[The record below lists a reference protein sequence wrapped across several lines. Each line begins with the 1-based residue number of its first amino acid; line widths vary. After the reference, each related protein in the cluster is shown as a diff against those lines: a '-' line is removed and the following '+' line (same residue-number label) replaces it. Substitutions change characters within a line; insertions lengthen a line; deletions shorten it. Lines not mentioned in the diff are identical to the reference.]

1 MLLRSSSTP
10 ILNSWL
16 SHCKK
21 SSSTESDSQVLQ
33 RTSSIS
39 LATSFLSLPAAE
51 DPTKKPTQTLSDA
64 NFPKETSK
72 PKKKKSLIPPS
83 SILDTR
89 GKQENEHRGDS
100 KTSVQRLFSSSGLGK
115 RVMDGGDSED
125 FVVVRE
131 DRVVQ
136 TLEMGGGVG
145 NNGGRIN
152 GGGSEGGGG
161 RSGFS
166 ESNNHRSDSTEAYY
180 QKMIEANP
188 GNPLLLANY
197 AKFLKEV
204 RGDFAKA
211 GEYCGRAILA
221 NPNDGNVLSL
231 YADMIWQNQK
241 DAFRAKTYFDQAV
254 KTSPDDCFVFAS
266 YAKFLWDAEDEAE
279 EEEHE
284 DSEQSGVL
292 QSDFFHQPPYPTI
305 NAAF

>member
-10 ILNSWL
+10 ILNSRL
-16 SHCKK
+16 SHCKN

-33 RTSSIS
+33 RSSSIS
-39 LATSFLSLPAAE
+39 LATSFLSLPA
-51 DPTKKPTQTLSDA
+51 TKKPTQTLSDA
-64 NFPKETSK
+64 NFPKDTPK

-89 GKQENEHRGDS
+89 GKQENEHGGDS
-100 KTSVQRLFSSSGLGK
+100 KTSVQRLFSSSGLGE
-115 RVMDGGDSED
+115 RVMDGGDNED
-125 FVVVRE
+125 FAVVRK

-152 GGGSEGGGG
+152 GSG
-161 RSGFS
+161 SGFS
-166 ESNNHRSDSTEAYY
+166 ESNNHGSDSTEAYY

-188 GNPLLLANY
+188 GNPLLLGNY

-211 GEYCGRAILA
+211 EEYYGRAILA

-231 YADMIWQNQK
+231 YANLIWQNQK

-254 KTSPDDCFVFAS
+254 ETSPDDCFVLAS

-279 EEEHE
+279 EEEEHK